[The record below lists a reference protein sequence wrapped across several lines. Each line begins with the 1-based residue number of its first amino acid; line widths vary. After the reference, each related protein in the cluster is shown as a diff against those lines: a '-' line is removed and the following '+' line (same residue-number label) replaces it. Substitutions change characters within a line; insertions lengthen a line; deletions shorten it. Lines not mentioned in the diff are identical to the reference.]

1 MNTNAFWSNKLTFS
15 LIVVAG
21 GVKLMEGVTFLEY
34 SETCRNFDIATNV
47 KLHHWQTY
55 TMKDET
61 IYLQQC
67 GERCLKNMHS
77 GS

>member
-47 KLHHWQTY
+47 KLHFWQTY
-55 TMKDET
+55 TIKTKQSICNSVGKDV
-61 IYLQQC
+61 
-67 GERCLKNMHS
+67 
-77 GS
+77 